1 MLTFPELE
9 KAAQSLLN
17 KYHVPGCI
25 IAIAKDGEVVYEHSF
40 GYRDIE
46 SQAPIHLDTV
56 FGLASLT
63 KSFTCAAIMKLAE
76 AGKLSL
82 EDPITKHLPMLEES
96 EQAWLKK
103 ITIHHL
109 MTHTSGLP
117 PLNTLDKAMT
127 RKRNQTYTPD
137 YGEMP
142 DDPESLAT
150 YEGFVDYLLEQNLS
164 PLTEPGALFSYSNE
178 GYSLLGAI
186 IANVS
191 GQSYESYVIDTI
203 IKPAGLERT
212 SFTAYPDIQYKN
224 STTCYEKQESTNI
237 VYPVENWWDAPAM
250 RATGFLKSTAR
261 DMLHYADLYM
271 NSRYQNTILH
281 KKSSASMVYPHT
293 KMDPFKSYGYGFEV
307 TKDGA
312 GRYMISHGGSL
323 SSISS
328 NFAILPH
335 EKVAAIVLTNLSGF
349 PASRLLQMMLQA
361 FFNENIDVET
371 PKLKQATLSLET
383 MNTYVGNYTSA
394 EGMACTFLI
403 NEQGVAEFWFQEE
416 AYPFLFIN
424 ENTLVAIIDDTNE
437 PVEFLKEAQGN
448 IWALSIFHRIL
459 LKKETNLNP
468 QRME

>member
-1 MLTFPELE
+1 
-9 KAAQSLLN
+9 
-17 KYHVPGCI
+17 
-25 IAIAKDGEVVYEHSF
+25 
-40 GYRDIE
+40 
-46 SQAPIHLDTV
+46 
-56 FGLASLT
+56 
-63 KSFTCAAIMKLAE
+63 MKLAE

-82 EDPITKHLPMLEES
+82 EDPITDYVPALQTS

-117 PLNTLDKAMT
+117 PLATLDQAMT
-127 RKRNQTYTPD
+127 RKLNQTRTPD
-137 YGEMP
+137 FGEMP
-142 DDPESLAT
+142 EDPESLAT
-150 YEGFVDYLLEQNLS
+150 YEGFIHYLLEQNIT
-164 PLTEPGALFSYSNE
+164 PLAEPGALFSYSNE

-191 GQSYESYVIDTI
+191 GQSYESFVIDTI

-212 SFTAYPDIQYKN
+212 SFTVNPEKLYKN

-281 KKSSASMVYPHT
+281 KKSSVSMVYPHT
-293 KMDPFKSYGYGFEV
+293 KMDPFKRYGYGFEV

-361 FFNENIDVET
+361 FFNGNIDRET
-371 PKLKQATLSLET
+371 PMLKSASLSSET
-383 MNTYVGNYTSA
+383 MNLCAGNYASA

-403 NEQGVAEFWFQEE
+403 NEQGVAEFWFQGET
-416 AYPFLFIN
+416 YPFLFIN
-424 ENTLVAIIDDTNE
+424 DNTLVAIIDDTNE
-437 PVEFLKEAQGN
+437 PVEFLKDGQGN

-459 LKKETNLNP
+459 LKKETNLNS
-468 QRME
+468 QRMERM